1 MYQDQPSPIPA
12 SFRREASPLRREFRI
27 IRSPRLRFR
36 ALPTQDGWR
45 RVQPDRASLSLVDF
59 LRSSQARSSPKVGHL
74 LCVIAHIHFPET
86 QLCCVR
92 CVAWLMLR
100 EVVGSPPALLLDRG

>member
-36 ALPTQDGWR
+36 ALLTQDGWR
-45 RVQPDRASLSLVDF
+45 RVQPDRASLSLVAF
-59 LRSSQARSSPKVGHL
+59 SANFALTEFSEARAPP
-74 LCVIAHIHFPET
+74 LCHSAHTF
-86 QLCCVR
+86 
-92 CVAWLMLR
+92 
-100 EVVGSPPALLLDRG
+100 S